1 MSPSEVEF
9 VLTPHCRREAHCER
23 CRNLEGGLIWRKGIA
38 ERFAVESVDW
48 PCPKGHPWRYEPPVR
63 GAAKREPEPSFVAER
78 RAACEACGEVDCF
91 LKRLLKDKPCGFRAR
106 IVRPGMVCPKGK
118 WNDGRLLTRTRG

>member
-1 MSPSEVEF
+1 MKS
-9 VLTPHCRREAHCER
+9 PHCRREAHCGT
-23 CRNLEGGLIWRKGIA
+23 CRDLEGGRAWREQIA

-48 PCPKGHPWRYEPPVR
+48 PCPKGHPWGYVPSERTP
-63 GAAKREPEPSFVAER
+63 AKREPEPPFVAER
-78 RAACEACGEVDCF
+78 RKACEACGEEDCF